1 VFNVL
6 IILQKIVM
14 TLVATLV
21 WFYVQTIYFYP
32 AVEWICF
39 DLKGKNWWGW
49 SLNIMR
55 GEIWKWSNIFH
66 FFREL
71 DSF

>member
-1 VFNVL
+1 MFNVL
-6 IILQKIVM
+6 IVLQKNVM

-21 WFYVQTIYFYP
+21 WFYVQTIYVYP

-39 DLKGKNWWGW
+39 DLKGKSWWGW

-66 FFREL
+66 CFREL